1 MRFKGCGM
9 LWGCCQEPW
18 FLKFDEEW
26 EKLEPREHGTASPIS
41 IATPRFAAVKADRT
55 TSATGI
61 DQEAG
66 GKAIRPKLQSFK
78 KEEKKHEETLFLCS
92 EFETLKVCAEH

>member
-1 MRFKGCGM
+1 M
-9 LWGCCQEPW
+9 
-18 FLKFDEEW
+18 
-26 EKLEPREHGTASPIS
+26 EPREHGTASPIS

-66 GKAIRPKLQSFK
+66 GKIRPKLQSFK
-78 KEEKKHEETLFLCS
+78 KKEKKLEETLFLCS